1 MSIEINSFEEKITED
16 FLKSW
21 KPCTNLED
29 GYNILATNIKDL
41 PPDRIYHEVS
51 FTDPMDGKYKI
62 ITEAKWMEYKLINMV
77 SYTDLS
83 DNTIKIAPYETWLK
97 LKSQEPTPGVVS
109 YIDPVDGKTKTTSQ
123 SNWNNL
129 KRQWEKDLKSYQNN
143 LDVWQSGSHIA
154 LWRSDITSEPVN
166 PFNFPIP
173 KLPTLNLVSPVYEPI
188 KFHVNCYDIDEYVK
202 SQIFAPLKSLVN
214 PPVGGFAVAQN
225 PPFSG
230 TIDQLIDGNPQSI
243 QIGTR
248 TQIPKDVFEEAIRRS
263 SKFYD
268 IKSIY
273 ESIRIIYDY
282 KRGTINPI
290 NPNVLRGP
298 YEDIKTVRREWNN
311 LYENHKLDPNIISS
325 NDADQFD
332 AVINMDVKFMSI
344 IDRLY
349 MPKDPTYGDSKSQ
362 YYKTDRKEI
371 RDFFNDQGRYLTLV
385 NIDLLIQ
392 FVLNKIIKYYNKLSD
407 LKRVVYELKMLEN
420 KHLLADNVYK
430 LKSSNFFTT
439 DLITVD
445 LPVPNESKFLLV
457 SQNDY
462 ENGNQL
468 KNLLSYFFGIY
479 SLTILLDNNP
489 KLERV
494 ICFYFQDCKLPI
506 SKSFLEQSAK
516 AIVELRDNY
525 IIFASRSLA
534 ELMIKNYENYP
545 MPAENDS

>member
-214 PPVGGFAVAQN
+214 PPVGGFAV
-225 PPFSG
+225 
-230 TIDQLIDGNPQSI
+230 
-243 QIGTR
+243 
-248 TQIPKDVFEEAIRRS
+248 
-263 SKFYD
+263 
-268 IKSIY
+268 
-273 ESIRIIYDY
+273 
-282 KRGTINPI
+282 
-290 NPNVLRGP
+290 
-298 YEDIKTVRREWNN
+298 
-311 LYENHKLDPNIISS
+311 
-325 NDADQFD
+325 
-332 AVINMDVKFMSI
+332 
-344 IDRLY
+344 
-349 MPKDPTYGDSKSQ
+349 
-362 YYKTDRKEI
+362 
-371 RDFFNDQGRYLTLV
+371 
-385 NIDLLIQ
+385 
-392 FVLNKIIKYYNKLSD
+392 
-407 LKRVVYELKMLEN
+407 
-420 KHLLADNVYK
+420 
-430 LKSSNFFTT
+430 
-439 DLITVD
+439 
-445 LPVPNESKFLLV
+445 
-457 SQNDY
+457 
-462 ENGNQL
+462 
-468 KNLLSYFFGIY
+468 
-479 SLTILLDNNP
+479 
-489 KLERV
+489 
-494 ICFYFQDCKLPI
+494 
-506 SKSFLEQSAK
+506 
-516 AIVELRDNY
+516 
-525 IIFASRSLA
+525 
-534 ELMIKNYENYP
+534 
-545 MPAENDS
+545 